1 MKAFYT
7 DLFVLPL
14 PPTHRFP
21 MDKYRQLREKVALQ
35 LARVD
40 LIEPAAATDGVLALA
55 HHPRYIEQLTTG
67 TLSTLDQRAIGFPW
81 SEQMVER
88 SRRSA
93 GATIEAA
100 RAAIAEGAS
109 VNLAGGTHH
118 AGFASGGGFC
128 CFNDI
133 AVAARLMQAEKRIA
147 TALVIDLD
155 VHQGN
160 GTAEILHG
168 DSTIFTLSIHG
179 EKNYP
184 FRKATSDLDVALPDG
199 TEDQAYLAAL
209 EQSLAS
215 VRAAFN
221 PDMIFYLAGADVFK
235 NDRLGKLALSKAG
248 IQQRDERIFEFA
260 ASAYN
265 RRLPIITVMGGG
277 YCPVIQDIVDIHFS
291 TVAQALHYWQ
301 SASAENITIRRSNA

>member
-14 PPTHRFP
+14 PQTHRFP
-21 MDKYRQLREKVALQ
+21 MDKYRQLREMVTLK
-35 LARVD
+35 LARVE
-40 LIEPAAATDGVLALA
+40 LLEPNAATDGVLALA
-55 HHPRYIEQLTTG
+55 HHPIYIEQLTTG
-67 TLSTLDQRAIGFPW
+67 TLSALDQRAIGFPW

-100 RAAIAEGAS
+100 RAAIAEGVS

-118 AGFASGGGFC
+118 AGFSSGGGYC

-133 AVAARLMQAEKRIA
+133 AVAARLMQAERRIK

-160 GTAEILHG
+160 GTAEILQN
-168 DSTIFTLSIHG
+168 DPTIFTLSIHG

-184 FRKATSDLDVALPDG
+184 FRKAVSDLDVALPDG
-199 TEDQAYLAAL
+199 ADDLTYMAAL
-209 EQSLAS
+209 QESLAK
-215 VRAAFN
+215 VKECFK
-221 PDMIFYLAGADVFK
+221 PDMLFYLAGADVFQ
-235 NDRLGKLALSKAG
+235 NDRLGKLALSKDG
-248 IQQRDERIFEFA
+248 IAKRDRRVFEFA
-260 ASAYN
+260 ATAYN
-265 RRLPIITVMGGG
+265 LRLPVAVAMGGG
-277 YCPVIQDIVDIHFS
+277 YSPVIQDIVDIHFS
-291 TVAQALHYWQ
+291 TVERALQYWQ
-301 SASAENITIRRSNA
+301 YWQDER